1 MTSAYY
7 QIPVSQKSKKST
19 AFMTSD
25 GQYEFNVLPF
35 GLVNVLMLFQEV
47 IMGLLLQLEHQRNI
61 TSYEGEVI
69 IPLKTVDDR
78 LVILNESG
86 LTLRDW

>member
-1 MTSAYY
+1 
-7 QIPVSQKSKKST
+7 
-19 AFMTSD
+19 
-25 GQYEFNVLPF
+25 
-35 GLVNVLMLFQEV
+35 
-47 IMGLLLQLEHQRNI
+47 MGLLLQLEHQRNI

-86 LTLRDW
+86 LTLRPSHCSEGIAGVLLQEEDEGLNPVFYYSFARELRVVTQVMRWKF